1 MALYKEK
8 LPNWGLKWRANV
20 GIIVPGLTDEREKWA
35 EKIRGES
42 LGEPKRPRPDFRERE
57 KGIVMAE
64 EAEGA

>member
-1 MALYKEK
+1 M
-8 LPNWGLKWRANV
+8 